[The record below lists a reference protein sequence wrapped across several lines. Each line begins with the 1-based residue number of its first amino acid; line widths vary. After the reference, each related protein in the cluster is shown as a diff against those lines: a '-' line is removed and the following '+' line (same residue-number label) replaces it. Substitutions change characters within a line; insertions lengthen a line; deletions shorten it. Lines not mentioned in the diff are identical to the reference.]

1 MAVLDRLFG
10 IVDDATAG
18 GKDYDALSAG
28 AIPDATVFY
37 PVTGG
42 NFDPGI
48 ERIDRNDEVRGRRAN
63 VGPRPFR
70 AVPAMT
76 VPLAVYPKAAEKLTY
91 KLLGS
96 NTTTGGSGSTPYSH
110 TMKAIGYPN
119 VALPA
124 LHAQMVRDDLNI
136 KMAGA
141 TINRINYDF
150 PLDGEGTMEIE
161 MWGKF
166 FNEFATASPAPSYTD
181 FGATV
186 DTLMLR
192 DAVMV
197 IDGESTPVQ
206 DLQGFSLS
214 FSNELIRKFYAGRNV
229 VPRTIGSPTSY
240 KKLWFPA
247 ENKAQA
253 APEITFSMTFGNTR
267 DAQETY
273 LWYAVAQRLEVTI
286 AGNFLAGPYGVN
298 KETMKFFLYCAQ
310 ETGGGASD
318 LSARDD
324 TTSTYDGGVFFSE
337 SDVKDLEIIFT
348 SSTPTIT

>member
-28 AIPDATVFY
+28 AIPDADTFY

-63 VGPRPFR
+63 VAPRPFR
-70 AVPAMT
+70 GAPSMT
-76 VPLAVYPKAAEKLTY
+76 FPMSTYPKAAEKLTY
-91 KLLGS
+91 KLLGD
-96 NTTTGGSGSTPYSH
+96 NTTTGGGAPTPYTH

-136 KMAGA
+136 KMSGA
-141 TINRINYDF
+141 TINRITYDF
-150 PLDGEGTMEIE
+150 PLDGEGTMEVE
-161 MWGKF
+161 AWGKF
-166 FNEFATASPAPSYTD
+166 FNEFATASPSPSYPGM
-181 FGATV
+181 GATA

-197 IDGESTPVQ
+197 IDGESNPVN
-206 DLQGFSLS
+206 DLQGFSLT
-214 FSNELIRKFYAGRNV
+214 FSNELVRKWYAGRNV
-229 VPRTIGSPTSY
+229 VTRIIGSPTSS

-253 APEITFSMTFGNTR
+253 APEISFSMTFGNTR

-273 LWYAVAQRLEVTI
+273 LWYAVAQKIEVTVTGLPLGG
-286 AGNFLAGPYGVN
+286 AYTGNEA
-298 KETMKFFLYCAQ
+298 MKFILYCGT

-318 LSARDD
+318 LSARED
-324 TTSTYDGGVFFSE
+324 TTSTYDGGVYFSE
-337 SDVKDLEIIFT
+337 TDTKDLEIVFT
-348 SSTPTIT
+348 SSTASIT